1 MHNEFLADPLQY
13 VYSAWSPQFAERLK
27 LSSTESNLVG
37 LFGNLGMYSMGV
49 PIGMF
54 IDHRGPRPAV
64 LAGSVTLAIGY
75 FPLRQAYDSAS
86 GSVPLLCFFYYLSGL
101 GGCMAFAAA
110 VKTSAL
116 NWPHHRGTATAF
128 PLAAF
133 GLSAFF
139 FSFLGSVL
147 FHGDPSKFLM
157 LLAVGTCGMTFVGF
171 FFLKVYPHSHS
182 QYCPVPNPEG
192 EEEEDEDE
200 DVDGEE
206 PPSESLRPTLSAESK
221 RQLRAHSQRPEPGT
235 SNITTTTTTT
245 HHHHHHSRPSVSGD
259 ATEVVADETSSL
271 LSSAS
276 GAPDAAASERN
287 VDGAHVHHTD
297 IRGLKLLKSLD
308 FWQFFLVMAL
318 LAGIGLMTIK

>member
-1 MHNEFLADPLQY
+1 
-13 VYSAWSPQFAERLK
+13 
-27 LSSTESNLVG
+27 
-37 LFGNLGMYSMGV
+37 MYSMGV

-54 IDHRGPRPAV
+54 VDHRGPRPAV
-64 LAGSVTLAIGY
+64 LAGSIILAIGY
-75 FPLRQAYDSAS
+75 FPLHEAYDTAS

-157 LLAVGTCGMTFVGF
+157 LLAVGTCSLTFVGF

-182 QYCPVPNPEG
+182 QYCPVPSP
-192 EEEEDEDE
+192 EDEDE
-200 DVDGEE
+200 DEDEDAGGQE

-235 SNITTTTTTT
+235 SNITTTT
-245 HHHHHHSRPSVSGD
+245 HHHHHHPRPSVSGD

-271 LSSAS
+271 LSAAS

-287 VDGAHVHHTD
+287 VDAVHVHHTD

-308 FWQFFLVMAL
+308 FWQFFLIMAL